1 MDNTLLARAAQLLHN
16 AANVAVL
23 TGAGVSAESGIATFR
38 DAQTGLWSKFDPE
51 KLASQHG
58 FRTDPGLVW
67 RWYMAR
73 LHAVLEDAEPN
84 PGHLALAQLAEMV
97 PQFTLITQNVDN
109 LHEQAG
115 SQNVLH
121 LHGSVTHFRC
131 NACDAEHKLQ
141 PAERTA
147 EMPPNCVN
155 CNDLVRPDVVW
166 FGEMLPADAI
176 EVAWQAAE
184 ACDVMLVVG
193 TSGLVTPAAHLP
205 LLAQERGA
213 AIIDVNPDYDAIA
226 GYADLFLQG
235 GAGLVLPQL
244 IDAIA
249 ELSGNA

>member
-1 MDNTLLARAAQLLHN
+1 MDNTLFSHAAQLLHN
-16 AANVAVL
+16 ATNVAVL

-58 FRTDPGLVW
+58 FRADPGLVW
-67 RWYMAR
+67 RWYMER

-84 PGHLALAQLAEMV
+84 SGHLALAQLAAMV

-121 LHGSVTHFRC
+121 LHGSITLFRC
-131 NACDAEHKLQ
+131 NACAAEHKLQ

-147 EMPPNCVN
+147 EMPPNCVD
-155 CNDLVRPDVVW
+155 CNDLIRPDVVW
-166 FGEMLPADAI
+166 FGEMLPTDVI

-184 ACDVMLVVG
+184 VCDVMLVVG

-244 IDAIA
+244 IDAIV